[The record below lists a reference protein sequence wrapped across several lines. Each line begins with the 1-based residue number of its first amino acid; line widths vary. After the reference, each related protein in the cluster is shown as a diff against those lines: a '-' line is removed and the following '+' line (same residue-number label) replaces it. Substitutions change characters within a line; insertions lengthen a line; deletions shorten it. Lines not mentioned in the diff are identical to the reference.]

1 MRRSLAFRSFLLSA
15 LIVAVFI
22 VPLALLVRSVARER
36 ALTLGRSDA
45 RAITPILSLAGDP
58 RVSGTIRAI
67 GAEGAPRRLSV
78 VFPDG
83 SVLGGDE
90 VIERDRFADPK
101 ALARARAGKAF
112 VVPTHRGEVVYEP
125 VLRSNGTIAVIRVFV
140 PDSLLGRNVLRS
152 WLGLAL
158 IGVAL
163 IGFAVAAADRL
174 ARSVVRSVAAL
185 ADTAN
190 RLGRGDVTARNEP
203 GGPAEV
209 REVGSALNQLA
220 VRIDE
225 LLGTERAAAADL
237 QHRLRTPVTA
247 LRAEAAAMTDESNR
261 RRIEFGLEEL
271 TRTIDQIIREAAEP
285 IRRGIGVSA
294 DLAEITR
301 QRSAFWR
308 VLAEDQHRP
317 FELDV
322 PSNVVEVAVVATD
335 LAAVIDVL
343 VDNVFSHTPEGT
355 AFRVTLRDIGNIA
368 QLDIADD
375 GPDILDNVAKGRG
388 SSGSGSTGLG
398 VDIARKI
405 VEGAG
410 GRLLVASRSGG
421 GTRATLTLP
430 RTSRKV

>member
-1 MRRSLAFRSFLLSA
+1 VRRSLAFRSFLISA

-58 RVSGTIRAI
+58 RVSGAIRAI

-90 VIERDRFADPK
+90 VIERDRLADPK

-112 VVPTHRGEVVYEP
+112 VVSTHRGEVVYEP

-152 WLGLAL
+152 WLGLAM

-163 IGFAVAAADRL
+163 IGFAVVAADRL

-203 GGPAEV
+203 SGPAEV
-209 REVGSALNQLA
+209 REVGASLNQLA

-301 QRSAFWR
+301 ERSAFWR
-308 VLAEDQHRP
+308 VLAEDQRRP

-322 PSNVVEVAVVATD
+322 PSNEVEVAVVATD

-355 AFRVTLRDIGNIA
+355 AFWVTLREIGNLA
-368 QLDIADD
+368 QLDVDD
-375 GPDILDNVAKGRG
+375 AGPGIVNNAVKGRG

-410 GRLLVASRSGG
+410 GRLLVANRSGG
-421 GTRATLTLP
+421 GTRATVTLP
-430 RTSRKV
+430 RTSKTA